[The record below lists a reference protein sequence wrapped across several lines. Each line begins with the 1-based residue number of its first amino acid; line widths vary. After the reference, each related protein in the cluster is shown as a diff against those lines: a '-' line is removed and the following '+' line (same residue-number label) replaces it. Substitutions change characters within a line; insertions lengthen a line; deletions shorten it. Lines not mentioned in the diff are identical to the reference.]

1 MSYKPFIFKLNN
13 IDVSNIYNKMDG
25 SNDVLKSSNVNQPL
39 FSLGFHSFIHRTK
52 NAMAITEKLET
63 KNKFYYIVN
72 PFEHTINDYEKDI
85 SHISNIFLNNPNIL
99 SRAFYKMW
107 EILYIFD
114 IASKESMTMVGL
126 AEGPGS
132 FIQAFV
138 EFREQY
144 FEPSKDTIY
153 GLTINTDNTIN
164 INKEMVENI
173 NKRYENMISI
183 IKTTKN
189 GNKIGGKIGGAKSEN
204 DGLKKEDDVLKKGGE
219 KSDNGGLKKGG
230 ARIEKKTLTS
240 NGDLTKISTI
250 DYLKENVK
258 KKADLI
264 TADGGFEW
272 KNENYQEQE
281 AYGLILG
288 EIIGA
293 ISIQAKGGSFVL
305 KIFETFT
312 HVTIKLIYLL
322 ASFYEECYIYK
333 PFFSRSTN
341 SEKYLICKGF
351 KYDNDDKQ
359 NKYLQILEDTLKKCE
374 TKEFINDIF
383 PNFILTDEQLN
394 VFKYININIA
404 NVQQIMINNL
414 VVYIKSNNYFGDMYH
429 NYRDHQI
436 KANKWWIDNFFTEKL
451 NEKNTMLKDIIRYN
465 ESEIN
470 LFVKKLL

>member
-1 MSYKPFIFKLNN
+1 MTYKPFIFKLNN
-13 IDVSNIYNKMDG
+13 IDISSINPEVI
-25 SNDVLKSSNVNQPL
+25 KSSNINQPL

-52 NAMAITEKLET
+52 NAMSITEKLET
-63 KNKFYYIVN
+63 KNKFYYVVN
-72 PFEHTINDYEKDI
+72 PFEQNINDYDKDI
-85 SHISNIFLNNPNIL
+85 AHQSEIFLNKPNIL

-114 IASKESMTMVGL
+114 IASSNNMTMVGL

-138 EFREQY
+138 EFREKY

-153 GLTINTDNTIN
+153 TLTINSESTVN

-173 NKRYENMISI
+173 NKRYDNMITI
-183 IKTTKN
+183 MKTTKN
-189 GNKIGGKIGGAKSEN
+189 GNKTGGAKST
-204 DGLKKEDDVLKKGGE
+204 KET
-219 KSDNGGLKKGG
+219 
-230 ARIEKKTLTS
+230 KTLST
-240 NGDLTKISTI
+240 NGDLTKVSTI
-250 DYLKENVK
+250 EYLKANVK

-305 KIFETFT
+305 KVFETFT
-312 HVTIKLIYLL
+312 LNTIKLIYILS
-322 ASFYEECYIYK
+322 SFYEETYLYK
-333 PFFSRSTN
+333 PFFSRATN
-341 SEKYLICKGF
+341 SEKYIICKGF
-351 KYDNDDKQ
+351 KYDNEKQ
-359 NKYLQILEDTLKKCE
+359 IKNLQILEDTLKKCE
-374 TKEFINDIF
+374 TKEFINDMF
-383 PNFILTDEQLN
+383 PNLVLKEEDLN
-394 VFKYININIA
+394 IFKYININIA
-404 NVQQIMINNL
+404 NTQQIMINNL

-429 NYRDHQI
+429 DYRDQQI
-436 KANKWWIDNFFTEKL
+436 KANKWWIDNFFTDKL
-451 NEKNTMLKDIIRYN
+451 NEKTTMVKDIIRYN

-470 LFVKKLL
+470 LFVKKLI

>member
-1 MSYKPFIFKLNN
+1 MTYKPFIFKLNN
-13 IDVSNIYNKMDG
+13 IDVSNIYKTDG
-25 SNDVLKSSNVNQPL
+25 SNVLKSSNINQPL

-72 PFEHTINDYEKDI
+72 PFEHTINDYDKDI
-85 SHISNIFLNNPNIL
+85 SHTSNIFLNNPNIL

-107 EILYIFD
+107 EILYTFD
-114 IASKESMTMVGL
+114 IASKDNNVGITMVGL

-144 FEPSKDTIY
+144 FKPSKDTIY

-189 GNKIGGKIGGAKSEN
+189 GNKIAKKVGGSYDEIKIGGAKT
-204 DGLKKEDDVLKKGGE
+204 
-219 KSDNGGLKKGG
+219 
-230 ARIEKKTLTS
+230 EKKILTS

-250 DYLKENVK
+250 DYLKANVK

-333 PFFSRSTN
+333 PFFSRATN

-351 KYDNDDKQ
+351 KYDNDDKLNKQ
-359 NKYLQILEDTLKKCE
+359 IKYLEETLKKCE

-383 PNFILTDEQLN
+383 PEFILTDEQLN
-394 VFKYININIA
+394 IFKYININIA

-414 VVYIKSNNYFGDMYH
+414 VVYIKSNNYFGDFYH
-429 NYRDHQI
+429 NYRDNQI

>member
-13 IDVSNIYNKMDG
+13 IDVSNIYDNKD
-25 SNDVLKSSNVNQPL
+25 SNYVLKSSNINQPL

-85 SHISNIFLNNPNIL
+85 SHMSNVFLNNPNIL

-107 EILYIFD
+107 EILYTFD
-114 IASKESMTMVGL
+114 IASSTNKDGMTMVGL

-144 FEPSKDTIY
+144 FKPSKDTIY

-183 IKTTKN
+183 MKTTKN
-189 GNKIGGKIGGAKSEN
+189 GGKVGGAKNEHH
-204 DGLKKEDDVLKKGGE
+204 EI
-219 KSDNGGLKKGG
+219 KKGG
-230 ARIEKKTLTS
+230 AKTEKKTLAS
-240 NGDLTKISTI
+240 NGDLTKVSTI
-250 DYLKENVK
+250 DYLKANVK

-322 ASFYEECYIYK
+322 ASFYEECYVYK
-333 PFFSRSTN
+333 PFFSRATN
-341 SEKYLICKGF
+341 SEKYIICKGF
-351 KYDNDDKQ
+351 KYDNEDKFK
-359 NKYLQILEDTLKKCE
+359 KYLQTLEDTLKKCE

-394 VFKYININIA
+394 IFKYININIA

-429 NYRDHQI
+429 NYRDQQI
-436 KANKWWIDNFFTEKL
+436 KANKWWIDTFLTEKL
-451 NEKNTMLKDIIRYN
+451 NEKNTTVKDIIRYN

>member
-1 MSYKPFIFKLNN
+1 MTYKPFIFKLNN
-13 IDVSNIYNKMDG
+13 IDVSNIYEN
-25 SNDVLKSSNVNQPL
+25 NNVIKSSNINQPL

-52 NAMAITEKLET
+52 NAMSVTEKLET
-63 KNKFYYIVN
+63 KNKFYYVVN
-72 PFEHTINDYEKDI
+72 PFEHNINDYEKDI
-85 SHISNIFLNNPNIL
+85 AHESDIFLNKPNIL

-107 EILYIFD
+107 EILYMFD
-114 IASKESMTMVGL
+114 IASSTNKDGMTMVGL

-138 EFREQY
+138 EFREKY
-144 FEPSKDTIY
+144 FEPSKDTVY
-153 GLTINTDNTIN
+153 ALTINTDNTIN

-173 NKRYENMISI
+173 NKRYDNMISI
-183 IKTTKN
+183 MKTTKT
-189 GNKIGGKIGGAKSEN
+189 GNKMGGASNKET
-204 DGLKKEDDVLKKGGE
+204 KKL
-219 KSDNGGLKKGG
+219 S
-230 ARIEKKTLTS
+230 S
-240 NGDLTKISTI
+240 NGDLTKVSTI
-250 DYLKENVK
+250 DYLKVNVK

-293 ISIQAKGGSFVL
+293 LSIQAKGGSFVL

-312 HVTIKLIYLL
+312 INTIKLIYLL

-333 PFFSRSTN
+333 PFFSRATN
-341 SEKYLICKGF
+341 SEKYIICKGF
-351 KYDNDDKQ
+351 KYDTVNEKHI
-359 NKYLQILEDTLKKCE
+359 KILEDTLKKCE

-383 PNFILTDEQLN
+383 PNFILKDEDLN
-394 VFKYININIA
+394 IFKYININIA

-429 NYRDHQI
+429 SYREQQI
-436 KANKWWIDNFFTEKL
+436 KANKWWIDNFFTDKL
-451 NEKNTMLKDIIRYN
+451 NEKNTMVRDIIRYN
-465 ESEIN
+465 ESELN
-470 LFVKKLL
+470 LFVKKLI